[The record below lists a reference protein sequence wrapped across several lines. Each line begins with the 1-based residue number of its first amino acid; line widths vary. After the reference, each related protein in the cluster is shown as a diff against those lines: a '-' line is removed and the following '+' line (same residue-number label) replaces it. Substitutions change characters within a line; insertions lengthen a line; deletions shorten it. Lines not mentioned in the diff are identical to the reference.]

1 MPKEIQKKIHMRLIE
16 KVTTLPYTSLFL
28 LWIGMAVGFG
38 FLYFKLSIWA
48 PEHGPTGMEGLGTVE
63 RLLDS
68 LYYSIIT
75 ATSTGYGDITP
86 QGLSKLLA
94 AMQSI
99 MALFVFAVFVTKL
112 VSNRQ
117 EITLEQV
124 HRLSFEDVVHNTRE
138 GMHQM
143 RSDFDRAI
151 QEAEETG
158 SLSEERWTDILI
170 AYKQGQ
176 SILQE
181 IPDFYDDGNHLY
193 TIDERREQ
201 LLQEGVHRT
210 LHRINQLLDVLSA
223 KGIDWTSDERSMEEL
238 RELIR
243 IVNEAT
249 PLWKEESPYEQLHEA
264 FEDILHI
271 NQKIHSSIQSTM
283 E

>member
-1 MPKEIQKKIHMRLIE
+1 MPIEKPKKLHMRLIE
-16 KVTTLPYTSLFL
+16 KVTALPYTSLFL
-28 LWIGMAVGFG
+28 LWIGMAMGFG
-38 FLYFKLSIWA
+38 VLYFKLSIWA

-63 RLLDS
+63 RFLDS
-68 LYYSIIT
+68 LYYSVIT

-94 AMQSI
+94 ALQSI

-143 RSDFDRAI
+143 RNDFDRAI
-151 QEAEETG
+151 QEAEENG
-158 SLSEERWTDILI
+158 ELSNERWIDISI

-181 IPDFYDDGNHLY
+181 IPEFYDDGNHLY

-210 LHRINQLLDVLSA
+210 LHSINQMLNILSS
-223 KGIDWTSDERSMEEL
+223 KGSYQYRERDNSIVE
-238 RELIR
+238 RGISIR
-243 IVNEAT
+243 SITRSIRRYFAHQ
-249 PLWKEESPYEQLHEA
+249 S
-264 FEDILHI
+264 ED
-271 NQKIHSSIQSTM
+271 S
-283 E
+283 